1 MLHRTHSQQHILN
14 LLAARGGRADSE
26 TWGLLS
32 DVMDAMELIVRQHHC
47 NDGWDLM
54 SELAY
59 HFEAMLEGNHGA
71 NPLVANVL
79 HTCIETI
86 DDALVGREAPE
97 DRDLPR
103 RGGLNASFA
112 RSPFSTFFA
121 RWDGKRFSK
130 DGGVRWPT
138 RKDDLER
145 HR

>member
-97 DRDLPR
+97 ERNFPQ
-103 RGGLNASFA
+103 RGTVAWMATSYLRHF
-112 RSPFSTFFA
+112 RY
-121 RWDGKRFSK
+121 RWNGKRFSK
-130 DGGVRWPT
+130 DGGVGWPE
-138 RKDDLER
+138 RKDDLGR